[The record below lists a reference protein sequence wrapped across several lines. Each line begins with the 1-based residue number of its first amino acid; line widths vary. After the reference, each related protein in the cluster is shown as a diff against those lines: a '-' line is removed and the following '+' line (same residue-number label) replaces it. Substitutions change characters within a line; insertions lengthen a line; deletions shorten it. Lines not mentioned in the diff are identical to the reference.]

1 MSSECAYA
9 PCPRVSVFQRKQ
21 TCQKKYVWKKNV
33 EAVRVKLCEKGRKI
47 FSSLEI
53 VLLYRPQ
60 LNNKSQR
67 SSIGRIAEGLIDS
80 VSYWVV
86 ISGWVFNFNALT

>member
-1 MSSECAYA
+1 MYA

-33 EAVRVKLCEKGRKI
+33 EAVISCAKKAGRF
-47 FSSLEI
+47 FSSLGI

-67 SSIGRIAEGLIDS
+67 SSIGRIAEGLVAS

>member
-1 MSSECAYA
+1 MCTL
-9 PCPRVSVFQRKQ
+9 PVLGFQFFKENKPVK
-21 TCQKKYVWKKNV
+21 KKYVGKKNV
-33 EAVRVKLCEKGRKI
+33 EAVLSCAKKAGRF
-47 FSSLEI
+47 FSSLRI

-60 LNNKSQR
+60 LKHKSQR

-80 VSYWVV
+80 VSYWAV

>member
-1 MSSECAYA
+1 MCVRSLSSGF
-9 PCPRVSVFQRKQ
+9 SFSKK
-21 TCQKKYVWKKNV
+21 TNLSKKYVWKKNV
-33 EAVRVKLCEKGRKI
+33 EAVLSCAKKAGRF
-47 FSSLEI
+47 FSSLGI

-60 LNNKSQR
+60 WNNKSQR

>member
-1 MSSECAYA
+1 MRTL
-9 PCPRVSVFQRKQ
+9 PVLGFQFFKEN
-21 TCQKKYVWKKNV
+21 KPVKKNMYG
-33 EAVRVKLCEKGRKI
+33 RKTLKLCVLSCAKKAGRF

-60 LNNKSQR
+60 MNNKSQR

-80 VSYWVV
+80 VSYWAV